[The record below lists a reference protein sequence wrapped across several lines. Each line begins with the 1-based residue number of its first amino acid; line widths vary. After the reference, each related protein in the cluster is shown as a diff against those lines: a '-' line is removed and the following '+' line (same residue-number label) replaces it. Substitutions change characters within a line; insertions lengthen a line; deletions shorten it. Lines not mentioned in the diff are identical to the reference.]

1 MHTEDDKVRVSA
13 RISRE
18 LQDNICQIDDNFT
31 RAFFTRALVAALTL
45 LAKEYNKER
54 QTDYDTFKTNNDDYL
69 RARVSDMVEQIDFL
83 KSQVTTKDSQLE
95 KQAFHIQSLIQENSK
110 LNIKLLPENA
120 EKSKPWWRFW

>member
-18 LQDNICQIDDNFT
+18 LYDSVCQIDDNFT
-31 RAFFTRALVAALTL
+31 RVLVAALTL
-45 LAKEYNKER
+45 LTKEYNKER
-54 QTDYDTFKTNNDDYL
+54 QTDYDYFKTNNDDDL
-69 RARVSDMVEQIDFL
+69 RMRVSDMTEQIDFL